1 MNVVAAVDIITTKTM
16 INNTIMK
23 HRDREGEMKNAAV
36 VAAVNITIM
45 NMKLMSIIITMRKN
59 VAVVVDIITTMT
71 KSMNIIMTISR
82 STSTITMMRSVAV
95 VVDII
100 TTMTK
105 SMNTIMK
112 QWSMSLV
119 LCRQV

>member
-1 MNVVAAVDIITTKTM
+1 MRKRVNVVVVVDIITTMTKNMNTTM
-16 INNTIMK
+16 
-23 HRDREGEMKNAAV
+23 RKNAAV

-45 NMKLMSIIITMRKN
+45 NMKLMSMNITMRKN

-71 KSMNIIMTISR
+71 KSMNTIMTISR
-82 STSTITMMRSVAV
+82 STSTTTTMRSVNAAV
-95 VVDII
+95 AVDII

-105 SMNTIMK
+105 SMNIIMK

>member
-1 MNVVAAVDIITTKTM
+1 M
-16 INNTIMK
+16 
-23 HRDREGEMKNAAV
+23 RKNAAV

-45 NMKLMSIIITMRKN
+45 NMKLMSIITMRKN
-59 VAVVVDIITTMT
+59 AAVA
-71 KSMNIIMTISR
+71 
-82 STSTITMMRSVAV
+82 
-95 VVDII
+95 VDII

-105 SMNTIMK
+105 SMNTIMTISRSMSTITMMRSVNAAVDIITTMMKIMNIIMK

>member
-1 MNVVAAVDIITTKTM
+1 MNVVAAVDIITMTKSMNTTM
-16 INNTIMK
+16 
-23 HRDREGEMKNAAV
+23 MKNAAV

-59 VAVVVDIITTMT
+59 V
-71 KSMNIIMTISR
+71 
-82 STSTITMMRSVAV
+82 

-105 SMNTIMK
+105 SMNTIMTISRSRSTITMMRSVNAAVAVDIITTMMKIMNIIMK

>member
-1 MNVVAAVDIITTKTM
+1 MNVVAAVDIITMTKSMNTTM
-16 INNTIMK
+16 
-23 HRDREGEMKNAAV
+23 MKNAAV

-59 VAVVVDIITTMT
+59 VVVDIITTMT
-71 KSMNIIMTISR
+71 KSMNTIMTISR
-82 STSTITMMRSVAV
+82 STSTITMMRSVNAAV
-95 VVDII
+95 AVDII
-100 TTMTK
+100 TTMMK
-105 SMNTIMK
+105 IMNIIMK

>member
-1 MNVVAAVDIITTKTM
+1 MNVVAAVDIITMTKSMNTTM
-16 INNTIMK
+16 
-23 HRDREGEMKNAAV
+23 RKNAAV

-82 STSTITMMRSVAV
+82 STSTMMRSVNAAV
-95 VVDII
+95 AVDII
-100 TTMTK
+100 TTMMK
-105 SMNTIMK
+105 IMNIIMK

-119 LCRQV
+119 LCRHV

>member
-1 MNVVAAVDIITTKTM
+1 M
-16 INNTIMK
+16 
-23 HRDREGEMKNAAV
+23 RKNAAV

-71 KSMNIIMTISR
+71 KSMNTIMTISR
-82 STSTITMMRSVAV
+82 STITMMRSVNV
-95 VVDII
+95 VAAVDII
-100 TTMTK
+100 TTMMK
-105 SMNTIMK
+105 IMNIIMK

>member
-1 MNVVAAVDIITTKTM
+1 MMKRVNVVVVVDIITTMTKNMNTTM
-16 INNTIMK
+16 
-23 HRDREGEMKNAAV
+23 RKNAAV

-45 NMKLMSIIITMRKN
+45 NMKLMSMNITMRKN

-71 KSMNIIMTISR
+71 KSMNTIMTISR
-82 STSTITMMRSVAV
+82 STSTTTTMRSVNAAV
-95 VVDII
+95 AVDII

-105 SMNTIMK
+105 SMNIIMK

>member
-1 MNVVAAVDIITTKTM
+1 MRKRVNVVVVVDIITMTKSMNTTM
-16 INNTIMK
+16 
-23 HRDREGEMKNAAV
+23 RKNAAV

-45 NMKLMSIIITMRKN
+45 NMKPMSIIITMRKN
-59 VAVVVDIITTMT
+59 AAVA
-71 KSMNIIMTISR
+71 
-82 STSTITMMRSVAV
+82 
-95 VVDII
+95 VDII

-105 SMNTIMK
+105 SMNTIMTISRSMSTITMMRSVNAAVDIITTMMKIMNIIMK

>member
-1 MNVVAAVDIITTKTM
+1 MRKSVNVVAAGDIITMTKSMNTTM
-16 INNTIMK
+16 
-23 HRDREGEMKNAAV
+23 RKNAAV

-82 STSTITMMRSVAV
+82 STSTMMRSVNAAV
-95 VVDII
+95 AVDII
-100 TTMTK
+100 TTMMK
-105 SMNTIMK
+105 IMNIIMK

>member
-1 MNVVAAVDIITTKTM
+1 MRKSENVVAVVDIITMTKSM
-16 INNTIMK
+16 NTIM
-23 HRDREGEMKNAAV
+23 RKNAAV

-45 NMKLMSIIITMRKN
+45 NMKLMSSIITMRKN

-71 KSMNIIMTISR
+71 KSMNTIMTISR
-82 STSTITMMRSVAV
+82 STSTITMMRSVNAAV
-95 VVDII
+95 AVDII

-105 SMNTIMK
+105 SMNIIMK

>member
-1 MNVVAAVDIITTKTM
+1 MNVVAAVDIITMTKSMNTTM
-16 INNTIMK
+16 
-23 HRDREGEMKNAAV
+23 MKNAAV

-71 KSMNIIMTISR
+71 KSMNTIMTISR
-82 STSTITMMRSVAV
+82 STSTTTTMRSVNAAV
-95 VVDII
+95 AVDII

-105 SMNTIMK
+105 SMNIIMK

>member
-1 MNVVAAVDIITTKTM
+1 M
-16 INNTIMK
+16 
-23 HRDREGEMKNAAV
+23 
-36 VAAVNITIM
+36 
-45 NMKLMSIIITMRKN
+45 
-59 VAVVVDIITTMT
+59 
-71 KSMNIIMTISR
+71 
-82 STSTITMMRSVAV
+82 AV

-105 SMNTIMK
+105 SMNTIMTISRSTSTITMMKRVNVVAAVDIITTMMKSMNIIMK

>member
-1 MNVVAAVDIITTKTM
+1 MMKRVNVVATVDIITMTKSMNTTM
-16 INNTIMK
+16 
-23 HRDREGEMKNAAV
+23 RKNAAV
-36 VAAVNITIM
+36 AAAVDITIM

-71 KSMNIIMTISR
+71 KSMNT
-82 STSTITMMRSVAV
+82 TMRKNAAV
-95 VVDII
+95 VAAVDI
-100 TTMTK
+100 TTMVK
-105 SMNTIMK
+105 IMNIIMK

>member
-1 MNVVAAVDIITTKTM
+1 MMKRVNVVVVVDIITMTKSMNTTM
-16 INNTIMK
+16 
-23 HRDREGEMKNAAV
+23 RKNAAV
-36 VAAVNITIM
+36 VATVNITIM

-59 VAVVVDIITTMT
+59 AAVA
-71 KSMNIIMTISR
+71 
-82 STSTITMMRSVAV
+82 
-95 VVDII
+95 VDII

-105 SMNTIMK
+105 SMNTIMTISRSMSTITMMRSVNAAVDIITTMMKIMNIIMK

>member
-1 MNVVAAVDIITTKTM
+1 MNVVEAVDIITMTKSMNTTM
-16 INNTIMK
+16 
-23 HRDREGEMKNAAV
+23 MKNAAV

-45 NMKLMSIIITMRKN
+45 NMKLMSITITKRKN
-59 VAVVVDIITTMT
+59 
-71 KSMNIIMTISR
+71 
-82 STSTITMMRSVAV
+82 V

-105 SMNTIMK
+105 SMNTIMTISRSRSTITMMRSVNAAVDIITTMMKSMNIIMK

>member
-1 MNVVAAVDIITTKTM
+1 MRKSVAVVVDIITMTKSMNITM
-16 INNTIMK
+16 
-23 HRDREGEMKNAAV
+23 RKNAAV
-36 VAAVNITIM
+36 VVAVNITIM

>member
-1 MNVVAAVDIITTKTM
+1 MRKSVNVVAVVDIITMTKSM
-16 INNTIMK
+16 NTIM
-23 HRDREGEMKNAAV
+23 RKNAAV

-45 NMKLMSIIITMRKN
+45 NMKLMSSIITMRKN

-71 KSMNIIMTISR
+71 KSMNTIMTISR
-82 STSTITMMRSVAV
+82 STSTITMMRSVNAAV
-95 VVDII
+95 AVDII

-105 SMNTIMK
+105 SMNIIMK

-119 LCRQV
+119 LCRLV

>member
-1 MNVVAAVDIITTKTM
+1 MNVVAAVDIITMTKSMNTTM
-16 INNTIMK
+16 
-23 HRDREGEMKNAAV
+23 MKNAAV

-71 KSMNIIMTISR
+71 KSMNTIMTISR
-82 STSTITMMRSVAV
+82 STSTITMMRSVNAAV
-95 VVDII
+95 AVDI
-100 TTMTK
+100 
-105 SMNTIMK
+105 IMK

>member
-1 MNVVAAVDIITTKTM
+1 MNEVAAVDIITMTKSMNTTM
-16 INNTIMK
+16 
-23 HRDREGEMKNAAV
+23 RKNAAV

-82 STSTITMMRSVAV
+82 STSTMMRSVNAAV
-95 VVDII
+95 AVDII
-100 TTMTK
+100 TTMMK
-105 SMNTIMK
+105 IMNIIMK

>member
-1 MNVVAAVDIITTKTM
+1 
-16 INNTIMK
+16 
-23 HRDREGEMKNAAV
+23 
-36 VAAVNITIM
+36 M
-45 NMKLMSIIITMRKN
+45 NMKLMSI
-59 VAVVVDIITTMT
+59 
-71 KSMNIIMTISR
+71 
-82 STSTITMMRSVAV
+82 TITQRNNV

-105 SMNTIMK
+105 SMNTIMTISRSRSTITMMRSVNAAVDIITTMMKSMNIIMK

>member
-1 MNVVAAVDIITTKTM
+1 MNVVVVVDIITMTKSMNTTM
-16 INNTIMK
+16 
-23 HRDREGEMKNAAV
+23 RKNAAV
-36 VAAVNITIM
+36 VEAVNITIM

-59 VAVVVDIITTMT
+59 AAVA
-71 KSMNIIMTISR
+71 
-82 STSTITMMRSVAV
+82 
-95 VVDII
+95 VDII

-105 SMNTIMK
+105 SMNTIMTISRSMSTITMMRSVNAAVDIITTMMKIMNIIMK

>member
-1 MNVVAAVDIITTKTM
+1 MNVVAAVDIITMTKSMNTTM
-16 INNTIMK
+16 
-23 HRDREGEMKNAAV
+23 RKNAAV

-82 STSTITMMRSVAV
+82 STSTMMRSVNAAV
-95 VVDII
+95 AVDII
-100 TTMTK
+100 TTMMK
-105 SMNTIMK
+105 IMNIIMK

>member
-1 MNVVAAVDIITTKTM
+1 MNVVAAVDIITMTKSMNTTM
-16 INNTIMK
+16 
-23 HRDREGEMKNAAV
+23 RKNAAV

-59 VAVVVDIITTMT
+59 VVAVVDIITT
-71 KSMNIIMTISR
+71 K
-82 STSTITMMRSVAV
+82 
-95 VVDII
+95 
-100 TTMTK
+100 TK

>member
-1 MNVVAAVDIITTKTM
+1 MVAAVDIITMRKS
-16 INNTIMK
+16 
-23 HRDREGEMKNAAV
+23 AAV

-71 KSMNIIMTISR
+71 KSMNIIM
-82 STSTITMMRSVAV
+82 
-95 VVDII
+95 
-100 TTMTK
+100 
-105 SMNTIMK
+105 K

>member
-1 MNVVAAVDIITTKTM
+1 MNVVAAVDIITMTKSMNTTM
-16 INNTIMK
+16 
-23 HRDREGEMKNAAV
+23 MKNAAV

-95 VVDII
+95 DII

-105 SMNTIMK
+105 SMNIIMK

>member
-1 MNVVAAVDIITTKTM
+1 MNVVAAVDIITMTKSMNTTM
-16 INNTIMK
+16 
-23 HRDREGEMKNAAV
+23 RKNAAV

-71 KSMNIIMTISR
+71 KSMNTIKTISR

-105 SMNTIMK
+105 SMNIIMK